1 MRSAI
6 RPGFGLP
13 GGKVGV
19 INDESITV
27 KCLIFS
33 ENGLLVVKEK
43 NPQNKPQGE
52 RTKRALSF
60 KEIRHRIWKK
70 IARKRKT
77 GDFSIDVKKMENLI
91 EEIKKDT
98 KNSIILL
105 SAVREILEET
115 GFLINPKIIS
125 QFEMRSTN
133 LFPHKVIIC
142 LGEIISGKFKKES
155 PETFNNFFS
164 LSFLPPTD
172 GESDAEKI
180 SKTELMYYRH
190 KIIYL
195 PSALKILLNENYQF
209 PFSKTEV
216 EDFLKETIPTT

>member
-52 RTKRALSF
+52 RTKSALSF

-70 IARKRKT
+70 IARKRKA

-91 EEIKKDT
+91 EEIKRDT

-125 QFEMRSTN
+125 QFQIRSTN

-142 LGEIISGKFKKES
+142 LGEIISGKLKKES
-155 PETFNNFFS
+155 LETFNNFFS
-164 LSFLPPTD
+164 LSLLPPTD

-216 EDFLKETIPTT
+216 EFFLKETIPTT